1 MTEKLYDVMNWADVE
16 DVTYAETSDPKHIL
30 GAHVVPEGLLIQ
42 AFIPTAKDIEV
53 KIQGDRVYQMELA
66 DEEGFYALL
75 VPMKKKWEKELPK
88 YSYIITYDNDTT
100 TESEDPYSF
109 ASIYTEEDIKKYQAG
124 IWYDIYNKMGAHPI
138 TIDGVKGVV
147 FSVWAPNAERVS
159 VVGDFNLWDGRRN
172 MMQRL
177 GNSGVFE
184 TFIPH
189 LTPGTVYKYEIKCR
203 HKEPFLKT
211 DPYANAMEMRPNN
224 ASVVADLEKFTWT
237 DKAWEDRKLSL
248 KTSGIKELPMSV
260 YEVHLGSFARKQI
273 MINEDGTEVP
283 GSEFYN
289 YRELAKKLAQ
299 YVKKQGYTHVEL
311 MPIMEHPLD
320 ASWGYQVSGY
330 YAPTSRYGTPED
342 FMFFVNHL
350 HNEGIGVILDWV
362 PAHFLRDTWGLAQFD
377 GTGLYEN
384 PDPVLASH
392 PHWGTLTFNYRKNEV
407 SNFLIGS
414 AMYWADKYHVDGLR
428 MDAVA
433 SMLYLDYGRQGQGA
447 PRNIYG
453 GNENLDSVEFLKH
466 LNSQFHKR
474 FPGTLLIAEESTAWP
489 NITSSVKDEGLGFD
503 LKWNMGWMNDFLG
516 YMETDPLFRKGS
528 YNQLTFSM
536 LYNYSEDFMLVF
548 SHDEVVHG
556 KRSLLGKMPGQTFEE
571 KARNLRTAYG
581 YFWTHPGKK
590 LLFMGQD
597 FGQYDEWSENQ
608 ELEWNLLEYPVH
620 KETQDFVKDLNAIY
634 KAQPALWQLDYYLD
648 GFEWINCSYSDLS
661 MVMFIRKTDK
671 PGETILVVTNFD
683 NVAHPK
689 FRVGVPFMCNAKAL
703 ISTDDEKYGGFGMV
717 KHTQIKA
724 KRILWDDRDFAIDI
738 DIPSMSTT
746 IYQLT
751 PCAEAAEKAPAKKA
765 AAKKSTSKKSS
776 KKEDTEEKLAAKK
789 TAAADVEV
797 VNLTDAKKPA
807 AKRTTAGKSKSTTKT
822 TAGKAKTDSK
832 LTAKKPDASKASKQA
847 SGAARR
853 RKG

>member
-16 DVTYAETSDPKHIL
+16 DVTYAETGDPKSIL
-30 GAHVVPEGLLIQ
+30 GAHVIPEGLLIQ

-53 KIQGDRVYQMELA
+53 KIQGDKVYQMELA
-66 DEEGFYALL
+66 DENGFFAVLI
-75 VPMKKKWEKELPK
+75 PMKKKWEKELPK
-88 YSYIITYDNDTT
+88 FSYLITYDNDTT
-100 TESEDPYSF
+100 TESEDPYTF
-109 ASIYTEEDIKKYQAG
+109 ASIYTDEDIRKYQAG

-138 TIDGVKGVV
+138 TIDGVEGVV

-172 MMQRL
+172 MMQCL
-177 GNSGVFE
+177 GGSGIFE
-184 TFIPH
+184 IFIPH

-224 ASVVADLEKFTWT
+224 ASVVADLDKFKWT
-237 DKAWEDRKLSL
+237 DNEWEDRKKEL
-248 KTSGIKELPMSV
+248 KTSGIKERPMSV
-260 YEVHLGSFARKQI
+260 YEVHLGSFARKQSLV
-273 MINEDGTEVP
+273 NEDGTTVD

-289 YRELAKKLAQ
+289 YRDLAKKLAA

-311 MPIMEHPLD
+311 MPVMEHPLD

-330 YAPTSRYGTPED
+330 YAPTSRYGSPED
-342 FMFFVNHL
+342 FMYFMNYM

-362 PAHFLRDTWGLAQFD
+362 PAHFPRDSWGLAQFD

-414 AMYWADKYHVDGLR
+414 AMYWADKYHADGLR

-447 PRNIYG
+447 PRNMYG

-466 LNSQFHKR
+466 LNSQFHKM

-489 NITSSVKDEGLGFD
+489 NITGSVKDDGLGFD
-503 LKWNMGWMNDFLG
+503 IKWNMGWMNDFLG
-516 YMETDPLFRKGS
+516 YMQTDPFFRKGS

-536 LYNYSEDFMLVF
+536 IYNYSEDFMLVF

-556 KRSLLGKMPGQTFEE
+556 KRSLLGKMPGHTFEE

-620 KETQDFVKDLNAIY
+620 KELQDYVKDLNSVY
-634 KAQPALWQLDYYLD
+634 KEHPALWQLDYYPD

-671 PGETILVVTNFD
+671 PEETILVVTNFD
-683 NVAHPK
+683 NIAHPK

-717 KHTQIKA
+717 KRTKIPA
-724 KRILWDDRDFAIDI
+724 KKVSWDERDYAIDI

-751 PCAEAAEKAPAKKA
+751 PCEEPEEKAAVKR
-765 AAKKSTSKKSS
+765 STVR
-776 KKEDTEEKLAAKK
+776 TTAKK
-789 TAAADVEV
+789 TSGK
-797 VNLTDAKKPA
+797 TA
-807 AKRTTAGKSKSTTKT
+807 AKTAAVKKNEE
-822 TAGKAKTDSK
+822 KAKTDSK
-832 LTAKKPDASKASKQA
+832 VGTKKPVAPKAPKKA

>member
-1 MTEKLYDVMNWADVE
+1 MTEKLYEIVNWADVE
-16 DVTYAETSDPKHIL
+16 DVTYAETADPKSIL

-53 KIQGDRVYQMELA
+53 KIQGDKVYQMELV
-66 DEEGFYALL
+66 DEAGFYAVL

-100 TESEDPYSF
+100 QESEDPYSF

-124 IWYDIYNKMGAHPI
+124 IWYNIYDKMGAHPI

-159 VVGDFNLWDGRRN
+159 VVGNFNLWDGRRN

-177 GNSGVFE
+177 GASGIFE
-184 TFIPH
+184 IFVPH
-189 LTPGTVYKYEIKCR
+189 LAPGEVYKYEIKCR

-211 DPYANAMEMRPNN
+211 DPYANSMELRPNN
-224 ASVVADLEKFTWT
+224 ASVVADLDKYNWT
-237 DKAWEDRKLSL
+237 DKEWEDRKLEL
-248 KTSGIKELPMSV
+248 KTSGIKEQPMSV
-260 YEVHLGSFARKQI
+260 YEVHLGSFARKQCLV
-273 MINEDGTEVP
+273 NEDGTEVI

-289 YRELAKKLAQ
+289 YRELARKLAT

-311 MPIMEHPLD
+311 MPVMEHPLD

-342 FMFFVNHL
+342 FMYFVDHM
-350 HNEGIGVILDWV
+350 HHEGIGVILDWV
-362 PAHFLRDTWGLAQFD
+362 PAHFLRDSWGLAQFD

-384 PDPVLASH
+384 PDPVLVSH

-414 AMYWADKYHVDGLR
+414 AMYWADKYHIDGLR

-433 SMLYLDYGRQGQGA
+433 SMLYLDYGRQGQDA
-447 PRNIYG
+447 PRNMYG

-489 NITSSVKDEGLGFD
+489 NITSSVENDGLGFD
-503 LKWNMGWMNDFLG
+503 LKWNMGWMNDFLS
-516 YMETDPLFRKGS
+516 YMQVDPLFRKGS

-581 YFWTHPGKK
+581 YFWGHPGKK

-620 KETQDFVKDLNAIY
+620 KQTQDFVKDLNAVY
-634 KAQPALWQLDYYLD
+634 KAHPALWQLDYYPD

-661 MVMFIRKTDK
+661 MVMFVRKTDK
-671 PGETILVVTNFD
+671 PEETVLVVTNFD

-724 KRILWDDRDFAIDI
+724 QKTSWDDRNYAIDI

-746 IYQLT
+746 YYILT
-751 PCAEAAEKAPAKKA
+751 PCAEPKEKAAARKTASKTTSRKTAVKKA
-765 AAKKSTSKKSS
+765 AATDEVVTLAVTPEEAKNAEKKIKDAISGTKAG
-776 KKEDTEEKLAAKK
+776 KKETSEGAVK
-789 TAAADVEV
+789 TARKAKADSKVS
-797 VNLTDAKKPA
+797 TKKPVA
-807 AKRTTAGKSKSTTKT
+807 TK
-822 TAGKAKTDSK
+822 APKA
-832 LTAKKPDASKASKQA
+832 A
-847 SGAARR
+847 SGASRR